1 MLPPGYTL
9 RRGGWGDR
17 SLLRQFLQLTYQ
29 ELFPNLQNFAP
40 LGETVER
47 MFSNATPLWWV
58 ETLTA
63 AVPEELVIR
72 ELSIKEANP
81 QKSNPGTSIACLW
94 LGTAL
99 DQSLGERYS
108 QIFLLYVAPEHR
120 RLGLGKALIQQAET
134 WAKSRGD
141 RQIGLQVFVNN
152 QKAVNLYQ
160 DLGYET
166 QSLLMI
172 KYLT

>member
-9 RRGGWGDR
+9 RRGGWVDR
-17 SLLRQFLQLTYQ
+17 SLLRKFLQLTYQ
-29 ELFPNLQNFAP
+29 ELFPDLQNFAP

-58 ETLTA
+58 DTLTTRA
-63 AVPEELVIR
+63 TIASTTE
-72 ELSIKEANP
+72 
-81 QKSNPGTSIACLW
+81 KSTIACLW

-134 WAKSRGD
+134 WAKARGD

-172 KYLT
+172 KYLA